1 MKKSLCIAIFVF
13 VASLSF
19 AQERKL
25 YGLVKDHI
33 TQEILLD
40 VKVSIYS
47 DTTLIAE
54 SKTDRN
60 IRPINNTDYGYWIAE
75 IPAQGGMLHFVFEKE
90 GYETTVQDYNAKPFK
105 RFEEMRFAFNT
116 NMQRKKDLVLGA
128 ATVKATQIK
137 FYHKG
142 DTIVYNADAFQLA
155 EGSMLDNLIKSMPG
169 AELSDAGEITI
180 NGRRVDAL
188 LLNGEDFFKGKNKIM
203 LENLPAYMVKN
214 IKAYDRK
221 DAVQQAMGRRDD
233 YVLDVNLKKQWLR

>member
-1 MKKSLCIAIFVF
+1 MKSVRIAAVF
-13 VASLSF
+13 FFWVLLSH
-19 AQERKL
+19 AQDSKFI

-33 TQEILLD
+33 TQEILFD

-60 IRPINNTDYGYWIAE
+60 YRPTDNSEYGYWGAL
-75 IPAQGGMLHFVFEKE
+75 IPAQGGMLHFVFQKD
-90 GYETTVQDYNAKPFK
+90 GYEPTVQEYHVKPFK
-105 RFEEMRFAFNT
+105 KMEQMRFAFNA
-116 NMQRKKDLVLGA
+116 NIKRSKKDQILGA

-169 AELSDAGEITI
+169 AELSDDG
-180 NGRRVDAL
+180 
-188 LLNGEDFFKGKNKIM
+188 
-203 LENLPAYMVKN
+203 
-214 IKAYDRK
+214 
-221 DAVQQAMGRRDD
+221 
-233 YVLDVNLKKQWLR
+233 